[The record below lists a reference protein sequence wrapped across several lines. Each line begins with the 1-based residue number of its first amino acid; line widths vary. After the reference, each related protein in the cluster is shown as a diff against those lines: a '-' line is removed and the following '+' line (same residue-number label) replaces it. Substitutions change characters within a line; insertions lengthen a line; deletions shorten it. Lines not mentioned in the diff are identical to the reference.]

1 MSAQQYLVN
10 GVIEGRL
17 VSHRD
22 QAHLR
27 DAKDARKAARRARRA
42 RRTTKA

>member
-17 VSHRD
+17 VSQRN

-27 DAKDARKAARRARRA
+27 AAKAARKDARRA